1 MVEGQRWILFEAQR
15 DVAEQ
20 KLGVGIGLAG
30 QRAVLV
36 GDAVGEIGVAAGEQ
50 LPGDDLALVPP
61 GRGMHRIARIG
72 LQHRRRLVGHAA
84 FARPAHLLVAQA
96 GVGAQLNRNPGD
108 EGLGRRKLSGER
120 EPRQG

>member
-1 MVEGQRWILFEAQR
+1 MVEGQRRVLLEAQR

-20 KLGVGIGLAG
+20 KLGIGIGLAG

-61 GRGMHRIARIG
+61 GCGMHRIARIG
-72 LQHRRRLVGHAA
+72 L
-84 FARPAHLLVAQA
+84 
-96 GVGAQLNRNPGD
+96 
-108 EGLGRRKLSGER
+108 
-120 EPRQG
+120 